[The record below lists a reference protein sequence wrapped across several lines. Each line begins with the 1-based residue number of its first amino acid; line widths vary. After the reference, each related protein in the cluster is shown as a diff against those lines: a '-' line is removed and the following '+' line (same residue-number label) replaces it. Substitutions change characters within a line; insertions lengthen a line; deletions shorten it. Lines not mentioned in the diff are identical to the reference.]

1 MSRFAEA
8 APLHFAVP
16 ALSSRCIHIAS
27 RQHECC
33 EHLYEREG
41 YPRREATDVAYEF
54 FTACIY
60 SVFVAVHAD
69 AHAGE
74 VRHESP
80 CEDLFTYNN
89 LIYLRL
95 NITFIILESIASSV
109 ITASLKIHM
118 NTAR

>member
-1 MSRFAEA
+1 MKEKDILGGKR
-8 APLHFAVP
+8 LIWHKN
-16 ALSSRCIHIAS
+16 
-27 RQHECC
+27 
-33 EHLYEREG
+33 Y
-41 YPRREATDVAYEF
+41 

-60 SVFVAVHAD
+60 SVFVGVHAGS
-69 AHAGE
+69 HAGE

-80 CEDLFTYNN
+80 CKELFTYDN

-109 ITASLKIHM
+109 TTASLKIHM

>member
-1 MSRFAEA
+1 M
-8 APLHFAVP
+8 
-16 ALSSRCIHIAS
+16 
-27 RQHECC
+27 
-33 EHLYEREG
+33 
-41 YPRREATDVAYEF
+41 AYEF

-80 CEDLFTYNN
+80 CEELFTYDN

-95 NITFIILESIASSV
+95 NITFIILESIIASSV
-109 ITASLKIHM
+109 VTALLKIHM
-118 NTAR
+118 HTVR